1 MMPTGPPPRTSG
13 PRRGEGTVI
22 NGRMYEIAVAVT
34 PPGQFV
40 PEPTITLPPPRPAQQ
55 APSDDEDPYRFDVSD
70 ESSEDERPTKGKKKQ
85 PNPIDPQD
93 DGYIPDFWGVC
104 YPNGSTTAERDNS
117 LRFMYSNRAYFSK
130 RSNALF
136 IGRSATDASIF
147 KRNSYDAYYPPNSN
161 QTYARSIRG
170 IPGSIFELDKL
181 LTLVK
186 DKSDRFSFREAEEAF
201 LLLRELYDVSRWVL
215 PAYRDRAMERIM
227 RPGVFNPDITHY
239 FGNRAMEPPRP
250 TIRRSDPSDPT
261 G

>member
-1 MMPTGPPPRTSG
+1 VARAEAEDGRESEAEGVPLT
-13 PRRGEGTVI
+13 GTVI
-22 NGRMYEIAVAVT
+22 NGRTYEIAVAVT

-55 APSDDEDPYRFDVSD
+55 ALSDDEDPYRFDVSD
-70 ESSEDERPTKGKKKQ
+70 ESSEDKRPTKGKKKQ

-136 IGRSATDASIF
+136 VGRSATDASIF
-147 KRNSYDAYYPPNSN
+147 ERNSYDAYYPPNSN
-161 QTYARSIRG
+161 QMYARSIRG

-186 DKSDRFSFREAEEAF
+186 DKSSA
-201 LLLRELYDVSRWVL
+201 
-215 PAYRDRAMERIM
+215 
-227 RPGVFNPDITHY
+227 
-239 FGNRAMEPPRP
+239 
-250 TIRRSDPSDPT
+250 
-261 G
+261 